1 MNEKTPENIED
12 GEIVVLFFNLNS
24 DEDEYE
30 SLFKNLPDHE
40 QHRANEFQYLNDR
53 IGYTKCRNVLRKH
66 LLHG

>member
-53 IGYTKCRNVLRKH
+53 IGYTK
-66 LLHG
+66 